1 MKRTDLKKNT
11 RFDSL
16 KGENNTFK
24 ARREQRREGRGR
36 GRGGKYSRERRP
48 SRFLSNQPPKKII
61 FNLETS
67 NFPEL
72 GNKQD
77 ISTTQNIQDFS
88 HIKNIKDPKPPEPT
102 ADELKE
108 GWIRFAK
115 IDGSW
120 YKEEYINPEKDQD
133 QDPDP
138 DSEKILPLRGVL
150 ERFQKRRFMLNEVL
164 GDISPYWGKIYE
176 FDSDYESDSENQ

>member
-1 MKRTDLKKNT
+1 MSNFGLKKNS

-24 ARREQRREGRGR
+24 ARRER
-36 GRGGKYSRERRP
+36 GRGGKHSRERRP

-61 FNLETS
+61 FNFEAS

-77 ISTTQNIQDFS
+77 LSTVQNIQDFS
-88 HIKNIKDPKPPEPT
+88 HIKNIKDPKPPEPKT
-102 ADELKE
+102 DELKE
-108 GWIRFAK
+108 GWIRFTK

-120 YKEEYINPEKDQD
+120 YKEEYINPEKDLYH
-133 QDPDP
+133 
-138 DSEKILPLRGVL
+138 EKILPLRGVL
-150 ERFQKRRFMLNEVL
+150 ERFQKRRFLLNEVL

-176 FDSDYESDSENQ
+176 FDSDYESDSEN

>member
-1 MKRTDLKKNT
+1 MSNFGLKKNN

-16 KGENNTFK
+16 KGENNIFK
-24 ARREQRREGRGR
+24 ARREQRSEGR
-36 GRGGKYSRERRP
+36 GRGGKLSRERRP
-48 SRFLSNQPPKKII
+48 SRFLSNQTPKKII

-67 NFPEL
+67 NFPEFDS
-72 GNKQD
+72 KQD
-77 ISTTQNIQDFS
+77 LSTVQKIQDFS
-88 HIKNIKDPKPPEPT
+88 HIKNIKDPKPPEPKT
-102 ADELKE
+102 DELKE

-133 QDPDP
+133 P

-150 ERFQKRRFMLNEVL
+150 ERFQKRRFTLNEVL
-164 GDISPYWGKIYE
+164 GDISPYWGKI
-176 FDSDYESDSENQ
+176 